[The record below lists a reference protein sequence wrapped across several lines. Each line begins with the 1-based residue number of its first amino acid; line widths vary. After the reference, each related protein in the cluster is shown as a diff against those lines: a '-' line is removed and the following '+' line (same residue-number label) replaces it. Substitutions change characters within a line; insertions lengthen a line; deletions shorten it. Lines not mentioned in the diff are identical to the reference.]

1 MPASPYS
8 DRPLPRKASQHA
20 LKNFNSALWPFGWAV
35 LLAAGWLLPNHY
47 PPWISFHI
55 DAWVAAVMMA
65 ATFAALAVTTARM
78 PWHGTA
84 LVASV
89 MVMIPGLQFVFGLV
103 PIAGNAWVSSAYGF
117 GFLLALLT
125 GAQWESLRSSQLMG
139 WLFIAIGA
147 AAILSVGL
155 QLHQWLILN
164 RLEYLSMGGGSFRPY
179 ANLGQPNQLGTFLL
193 WGVVAAAWGYLRKQ
207 IGGVVACCMVL
218 YLLFGVALTASRT
231 AWIGVVVLVLGAW
244 YWRSLWPDRRVPS
257 VTTVLAGCFFV
268 FVWQVPAIHGWL
280 LLGAG
285 DSDLESLVRMSGDL
299 RLQAW
304 TLFLDAALQ
313 QPWFGY
319 GWNQV
324 TAAHVAVA
332 VDHPPLHVYFS
343 QSHNL
348 FLDLVLWCGIPLGL
362 AIAGWFVWWFGR
374 RLRMVR
380 TAENVVLMLLLL
392 VVANHAMLEFP
403 LHYAYIFL
411 PVGLV
416 MGALEVRM
424 GVRPVLYSARW
435 LTLVLC
441 LVGSALLGLIVRDYL
456 RVEASYQRLRFEWA
470 NIKTIPAQP
479 PDVLLL
485 DQWRDFVRVVRLEPT
500 TAMSAADLQW
510 MRNLAV
516 YYASPALFQKL
527 ALALALNQRPEEAAL
542 WLSRACKVV
551 PRGQCEAINDAWKIK
566 AQNSPDI
573 AAVPWPSRIGQ

>member
-1 MPASPYS
+1 
-8 DRPLPRKASQHA
+8 
-20 LKNFNSALWPFGWAV
+20 
-35 LLAAGWLLPNHY
+35 
-47 PPWISFHI
+47 
-55 DAWVAAVMMA
+55 
-65 ATFAALAVTTARM
+65 
-78 PWHGTA
+78 
-84 LVASV
+84 
-89 MVMIPGLQFVFGLV
+89 
-103 PIAGNAWVSSAYGF
+103 
-117 GFLLALLT
+117 
-125 GAQWESLRSSQLMG
+125 
-139 WLFIAIGA
+139 
-147 AAILSVGL
+147 
-155 QLHQWLILN
+155 
-164 RLEYLSMGGGSFRPY
+164 
-179 ANLGQPNQLGTFLL
+179 
-193 WGVVAAAWGYLRKQ
+193 
-207 IGGVVACCMVL
+207 
-218 YLLFGVALTASRT
+218 
-231 AWIGVVVLVLGAW
+231 
-244 YWRSLWPDRRVPS
+244 
-257 VTTVLAGCFFV
+257 
-268 FVWQVPAIHGWL
+268 
-280 LLGAG
+280 
-285 DSDLESLVRMSGDL
+285 
-299 RLQAW
+299 
-304 TLFLDAALQ
+304 
-313 QPWFGY
+313 
-319 GWNQV
+319 
-324 TAAHVAVA
+324 
-332 VDHPPLHVYFS
+332 
-343 QSHNL
+343 
-348 FLDLVLWCGIPLGL
+348 
-362 AIAGWFVWWFGR
+362 
-374 RLRMVR
+374 MVR
-380 TAENVVLMLLLL
+380 TAENAVLMLLLL

-456 RVEASYQRLRFEWA
+456 RVEASYQSLRFEWA